1 MQTPPGGQTP
11 PGLIPTID
19 RCLSACLLSIVTDA
33 LAAPATSNVLSASN
47 GRRPAW
53 PTPGVRLANR
63 GTAIRS
69 CHHALVSRS
78 VRLPSRP
85 DHSQGEIWPTVGC
98 WALPHRP
105 HGPHGAIR
113 HLAIATNPDADS
125 TRSRSSGP
133 QGFSPASR
141 NGKAAWPTASLS
153 RLAPLPRQAA
163 VHPRAGRSSTPRSTR
178 GPAGAVLDSRHLAQA
193 LPGRARRRRFH
204 NGRDPGC
211 CRPGAQ
217 GRWRRGDRGSG
228 AVGGAGPARAIAKI
242 PACHA
247 SPSTSCWSNLRSHQ
261 TPVMSFAC
269 APTRVPDC
277 T

>member
-1 MQTPPGGQTP
+1 MPWLPLLQAMFCPHQTGEDLLGPP
-11 PGLIPTID
+11 
-19 RCLSACLLSIVTDA
+19 
-33 LAAPATSNVLSASN
+33 
-47 GRRPAW
+47 
-53 PTPGVRLANR
+53 PGVRLANR

-163 VHPRAGRSSTPRSTR
+163 VHPPCRPVFDAEIDSRACGGSLRFEAPCPGTPRSCSSTTFSQR
-178 GPAGAVLDSRHLAQA
+178 ARPWLLPPWRSRTLAQ
-193 LPGRARRRRFH
+193 R
-204 NGRDPGC
+204 
-211 CRPGAQ
+211 
-217 GRWRRGDRGSG
+217 
-228 AVGGAGPARAIAKI
+228 
-242 PACHA
+242 
-247 SPSTSCWSNLRSHQ
+247 
-261 TPVMSFAC
+261 
-269 APTRVPDC
+269 
-277 T
+277 